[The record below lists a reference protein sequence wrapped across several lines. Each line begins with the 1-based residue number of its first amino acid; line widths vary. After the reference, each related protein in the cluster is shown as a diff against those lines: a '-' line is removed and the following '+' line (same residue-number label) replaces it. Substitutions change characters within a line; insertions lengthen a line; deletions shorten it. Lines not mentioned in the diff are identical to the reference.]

1 MDEYLAAAV
10 RRLAAVMAGEPLREI
25 SALEAL
31 LKADECAVCT
41 LLETGGAL
49 RVSMPEVQAQL
60 EERIGELEKR
70 GFFRR

>member
-1 MDEYLAAAV
+1 MTGIFAK
-10 RRLAAVMAGEPLREI
+10 R
-25 SALEAL
+25 
-31 LKADECAVCT
+31 AVCT